1 MLTKISMCLYINIDK
16 EIRANTNDMDIW
28 HIEEPYLPSADPLL
42 RHAPPGAVGA
52 ASTTWVTFWENW
64 GSFGIVF
71 GFDLIVLYWILSSLH
86 TGGFHMTC
94 TNTLSLTAN
103 ITGCEI
109 PGNSRVA
116 HCAEAQNWNLSRPAR
131 PAVVWNF
138 CQLCKFS
145 RKQCSFFHILQ
156 VHTHLNVNFFHN
168 CSKIYTFCS
177 ILTKRGPNNY

>member
-1 MLTKISMCLYINIDK
+1 MTYWGAL
-16 EIRANTNDMDIW
+16 
-28 HIEEPYLPSADPLL
+28 SADLLL

-145 RKQCSFFHILQ
+145 QKTTQFLTCFASLAQI
-156 VHTHLNVNFFHN
+156 NVKNFRN
-168 CSKIYTFCS
+168 S
-177 ILTKRGPNNY
+177 